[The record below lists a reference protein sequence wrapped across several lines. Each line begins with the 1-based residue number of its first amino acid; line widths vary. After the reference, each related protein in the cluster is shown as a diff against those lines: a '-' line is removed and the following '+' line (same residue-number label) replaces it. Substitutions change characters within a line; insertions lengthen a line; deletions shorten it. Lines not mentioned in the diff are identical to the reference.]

1 MPDLD
6 DSPRLVHLQ
15 YNKQIG
21 LGITPL
27 KEVEFTCK
35 VKECN
40 ITFDNCGKKCETDS
54 CHGSWLLCG
63 EQMLEQVVVFGTLQY
78 PHCTEQSSEEWHNLL
93 HWLGP

>member
-15 YNKQIG
+15 HNKQIG
-21 LGITPL
+21 SGITPL
-27 KEVEFTCK
+27 KEIEFTSK
-35 VKECN
+35 VKECSV
-40 ITFDNCGKKCETDS
+40 TFDNCGMKCETDS
-54 CHGSWLLCG
+54 CRGSWLLCE
-63 EQMLEQVVVFGTLQY
+63 EQMLEQVVVFGILQY